1 MRSIRRLGKS
11 VRIIVEHPDGGLL
24 SLPANETSLELTPPR
39 VAVKGQLPLFEPKK
53 LWQLTKCV
61 QLICDTT
68 PPKALKIQQQK
79 IGTKKVDDQTAQ
91 TPCSWQHGIR
101 GTHETLDLSD
111 GAVSCQNARLG
122 TGKGKRGK
130 SN

>member
-39 VAVKGQLPLFEPKK
+39 VAVLGQLPLFEPRK
-53 LWQLTKCV
+53 LWQLAKCV
-61 QLICDTT
+61 ELICDTT
-68 PPKALKIQQQK
+68 PAKALKSQQQK
-79 IGTKKVDDQTAQ
+79 IGTNKVDDQTTQ
-91 TPCSWQHGIR
+91 TSCSWEHPIR
-101 GTHETLDLSD
+101 GAHETLDSSD

-122 TGKGKRGK
+122 TGKHKRGQ